1 MDENPSE
8 RWVKIPSDSVAVPS
22 KVALTSAKYRS
33 RSCVFFNSR
42 CCSCH
47 RTWCFDK
54 ITMAISTESR
64 IKLPGMSDGSLGGN
78 KVVMVRKNVIDSPE
92 TTYKY
97 RSEYRSVESKTGT
110 M

>member
-1 MDENPSE
+1 
-8 RWVKIPSDSVAVPS
+8 
-22 KVALTSAKYRS
+22 
-33 RSCVFFNSR
+33 
-42 CCSCH
+42 
-47 RTWCFDK
+47 
-54 ITMAISTESR
+54 
-64 IKLPGMSDGSLGGN
+64 MSDGSLGGN